1 MTAGQASGGANTVT
15 GPLRGA
21 GVLVTG
27 ASRGLGRDLSIELAR
42 RGARVALVARDQEAL
57 AELASRTG
65 GQWFAADLADTAQ
78 IAPLIE
84 RIEHDFGPIDV
95 VINNAAVSTL
105 APHVDHTTE
114 QLVRLMSV
122 NLTAPAEIARVV
134 IPRMEARGRGHIVNI
149 ASLGG
154 VIAIPRLA
162 GYGASKAGL
171 THFTC
176 ILREELRAS
185 PVHLTLVQLGAI
197 EGTGMYD
204 EVMASPMVSR
214 LVDRRGATG
223 IRMAEPSGSVARKIV
238 DGIERGRA
246 EIVLP
251 RAATGLHLLRQAPA
265 LLARLLSRQ
274 GSDRRPSS
282 S

>member
-1 MTAGQASGGANTVT
+1 MSAGHASGGVNTET
-15 GPLRGA
+15 ASLRGA

-57 AELASRTG
+57 AELADRTG
-65 GQWFAADLADTAQ
+65 GRWFTADLADTAQ
-78 IAPLIE
+78 IEPLID
-84 RIEHDFGPIDV
+84 RIEHGFGPIDV

-105 APHVDHTTE
+105 APHVDQTTE
-114 QLVRLMSV
+114 QLVRLTSV

-185 PVHLTLVQLGAI
+185 PVRLTLVQLGAI

-214 LVDRRGATG
+214 LVDRLGATG
-223 IRMAEPSGSVARKIV
+223 IRMAEPSGPVARKIV

-251 RAATGLHLLRQAPA
+251 RAATGLHLMRQATA

-274 GSDRRPSS
+274 GPDRRPSS